1 MDIKLDCA
9 LLSLRVYNS
18 KDKNVNWPD
27 LDKMGYE
34 VIEYRKDDAVNGF
47 SYGVFRSKNTG
58 KVIIAYTGTNESLV
72 KDFTLSN
79 IPAGMGLMTE
89 QLLNAAEVYAR
100 VVNGMQDSKG
110 RPISDASGSNVVF
123 AGHSMGRS
131 ANNPLWRQAA

>member
-9 LLSLRVYNS
+9 LLSLRVY
-18 KDKNVNWPD
+18 KAKNEDDNWPD

-34 VIEYRKDDAVNGF
+34 KIEYREDDSVNGF
-47 SYGVFRSKNTG
+47 SYGVFKNKATG
-58 KVIIAYTGTNESLV
+58 KVIIAYTGTNENLI
-72 KDFTLSN
+72 KDFALSN
-79 IPAGMGLMTE
+79 VPAGMGLMTG
-89 QLLNAAEVYAR
+89 QVLNAAEVYAR

-123 AGHSMGRS
+123 AGYSMGRS